1 MTFAS
6 KSEHMRVGMRT
17 APLLFLL
24 MPLMVDAAPLSAT
37 FLTDAEVRRAIE
49 AAPEEVAGKPGLYSV
64 RLSAPSESPV
74 IGIRRT
80 APGRSE
86 LHVEFTDVWYVIEG
100 AGTLVTGGTIAG
112 GVNTSPG
119 EVRGKGITDGTS
131 RRMTKGEFAVIPA
144 GMPHWISTVEG
155 KEILYIVVKVPV
167 TKAR

>member
-1 MTFAS
+1 M
-6 KSEHMRVGMRT
+6 
-17 APLLFLL
+17 
-24 MPLMVDAAPLSAT
+24 
-37 FLTDAEVRRAIE
+37 
-49 AAPEEVAGKPGLYSV
+49 
-64 RLSAPSESPV
+64 
-74 IGIRRT
+74 
-80 APGRSE
+80 
-86 LHVEFTDVWYVIEG
+86 IEG